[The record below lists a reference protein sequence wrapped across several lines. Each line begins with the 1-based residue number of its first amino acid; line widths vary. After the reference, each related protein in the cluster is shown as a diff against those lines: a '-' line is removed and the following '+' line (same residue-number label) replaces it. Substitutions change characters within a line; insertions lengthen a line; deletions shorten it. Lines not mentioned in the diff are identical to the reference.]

1 MALYVSP
8 NTMISDKR
16 LLPAQREKLEEQY
29 MTKIAHKSQLIAD
42 LNFLRT
48 LHKKKVEHFA
58 DAKRSYEH
66 FAEIIPMT
74 LHSSYRLTNSLAKET
89 LAKVKKGYKE
99 ALDEVKRLTG
109 KINLITRELNDVVKE
124 MYRQYKYYLSVR
136 PGAQREKESTTTKT
150 EKSCGCQNCF
160 KMSRN
165 ELCKLINEL
174 SDALLNSDPNE
185 DDFRLILNSETKFKV
200 CNRKIYTK
208 TSK

>member
-8 NTMISDKR
+8 NTMISDER

-29 MTKIAHKSQLIAD
+29 MPKIDHKSKHIAD

-48 LHKKKVEHFA
+48 IQKKKVEHLA
-58 DAKRSYEH
+58 DL
-66 FAEIIPMT
+66 T
-74 LHSSYRLTNSLAKET
+74 LLCSHRLTNSLAEEM
-89 LAKVKKGYKE
+89 LAQAEKCHKE

-124 MYRQYKYYLSVR
+124 MYERYKYYLSAR
-136 PGAQREKESTTTKT
+136 KGADSRKKDSTPKTKT
-150 EKSCGCQNCF
+150 EKPCGCQNCF

-165 ELCKLINEL
+165 ELRKLINEL

-185 DDFRLILNSETKFKV
+185 DDFRLVLVDKAHRN
-200 CNRKIYTK
+200 
-208 TSK
+208 

>member
-8 NTMISDKR
+8 NTMISDER

-29 MTKIAHKSQLIAD
+29 MPKIDHKSQHIAD

-48 LHKKKVEHFA
+48 IQKKKVEHL
-58 DAKRSYEH
+58 
-66 FAEIIPMT
+66 AEVMT
-74 LHSSYRLTNSLAKET
+74 MTQHTRLNSHRLSDDLAKET
-89 LAKVKKGYKE
+89 ITKTYDCYRE

-124 MYRQYKYYLSVR
+124 MYGQYKYYLSAR
-136 PGAQREKESTTTKT
+136 PDRGLRKKETPKAKNEKT
-150 EKSCGCQNCF
+150 CGCQNCF

-165 ELCKLINEL
+165 ELKKLITEL

-185 DDFRLILNSETKFKV
+185 DDFRLILVNKAHR
-200 CNRKIYTK
+200 N
-208 TSK
+208 

>member
-16 LLPAQREKLEEQY
+16 LLPAQREKLKEQY
-29 MTKIAHKSQLIAD
+29 MPKIDHKSQHIAD

-48 LHKKKVEHFA
+48 IQKKKVEHLA
-58 DAKRSYEH
+58 DL
-66 FAEIIPMT
+66 T
-74 LHSSYRLTNSLAKET
+74 LLCSHRLTNSLAEEM
-89 LAKVKKGYKE
+89 LAQAEKCHKE

-124 MYRQYKYYLSVR
+124 MYGQYKYYLSVR
-136 PGAQREKESTTTKT
+136 PGAQRKKESTTTKT

-185 DDFRLILNSETKFKV
+185 DDFRLVLVDKAHRN
-200 CNRKIYTK
+200 
-208 TSK
+208 

>member
-1 MALYVSP
+1 
-8 NTMISDKR
+8 MISDER

-29 MTKIAHKSQLIAD
+29 MPKIDHKSQHIAD

-48 LHKKKVEHFA
+48 IQKKKV
-58 DAKRSYEH
+58 KH
-66 FAEIIPMT
+66 FAEIMPMT
-74 LHSSYRLTNSLAKET
+74 LLCSHRLTNSLAKEM
-89 LAKVKKGYKE
+89 LAIAEKCHKE

-124 MYRQYKYYLSVR
+124 MYGRYTYYLSARPDRGVR
-136 PGAQREKESTTTKT
+136 KKETPKAKNEKT
-150 EKSCGCQNCF
+150 CGCQNCF

-185 DDFRLILNSETKFKV
+185 DDFRLVLVNKAHR
-200 CNRKIYTK
+200 N
-208 TSK
+208 

>member
-8 NTMISDKR
+8 NTMINDER
-16 LLPAQREKLEEQY
+16 LLPAQREKLKEQY
-29 MTKIAHKSQLIAD
+29 MPKIDHKSQHIAD

-48 LHKKKVEHFA
+48 IQKKKVEHLA
-58 DAKRSYEH
+58 DL
-66 FAEIIPMT
+66 T
-74 LHSSYRLTNSLAKET
+74 LLCSHRLTNSLAEEM
-89 LAKVKKGYKE
+89 LAQAEKCHKE

-124 MYRQYKYYLSVR
+124 MYGRYKYYLSVR
-136 PGAQREKESTTTKT
+136 KGADFRKKESTTTKT

-160 KMSRN
+160 KMSRD

-185 DDFRLILNSETKFKV
+185 DDFRLILVNKAHR
-200 CNRKIYTK
+200 N
-208 TSK
+208 

>member
-8 NTMISDKR
+8 NTMINDER

-29 MTKIAHKSQLIAD
+29 MPKIDHKSQHIAD

-48 LHKKKVEHFA
+48 IQKKKVEHLA
-58 DAKRSYEH
+58 DL
-66 FAEIIPMT
+66 T
-74 LHSSYRLTNSLAKET
+74 LLCSHRLTNSLAEEM
-89 LAKVKKGYKE
+89 LAQAEKCHKE

-124 MYRQYKYYLSVR
+124 MYGRYKYYLSVR
-136 PGAQREKESTTTKT
+136 KGADFRKKESTTTKT

-160 KMSRN
+160 KMSRD

-185 DDFRLILNSETKFKV
+185 DDFRLILVNKAHR
-200 CNRKIYTK
+200 N
-208 TSK
+208 

>member
-8 NTMISDKR
+8 NTMINDKR
-16 LLPAQREKLEEQY
+16 LLPAQREELEEQY
-29 MTKIAHKSQLIAD
+29 MPKIDHKSQHIAD

-48 LHKKKVEHFA
+48 IQKKKVEHLA
-58 DAKRSYEH
+58 DL
-66 FAEIIPMT
+66 T
-74 LHSSYRLTNSLAKET
+74 LLCSHRPTDSLAKEMLT
-89 LAKVKKGYKE
+89 QAEKCHQD

-124 MYRQYKYYLSVR
+124 MYERYKYYLSAR
-136 PGAQREKESTTTKT
+136 KGADSRKKDSTTTKT

-185 DDFRLILNSETKFKV
+185 DDFRLILVNKAHR
-200 CNRKIYTK
+200 N
-208 TSK
+208 

>member
-8 NTMISDKR
+8 NTMISDER

-29 MTKIAHKSQLIAD
+29 MPKIDHKSQLIAD

-58 DAKRSYEH
+58 
-66 FAEIIPMT
+66 EIMPMT
-74 LHSSYRLTNSLAKET
+74 LLSSHRLTDSLAKET
-89 LAKVKKGYKE
+89 LAKAKKGYKE

-124 MYRQYKYYLSVR
+124 MYERYKYYLSVQK
-136 PGAQREKESTTTKT
+136 GADFRKKESTPKT

-185 DDFRLILNSETKFKV
+185 DDFRLFLVDKAHRN
-200 CNRKIYTK
+200 
-208 TSK
+208 

>member
-8 NTMISDKR
+8 NTMISDER

-29 MTKIAHKSQLIAD
+29 MPKIDHKSQHIAD

-48 LHKKKVEHFA
+48 IQKKKVEHLA
-58 DAKRSYEH
+58 DL
-66 FAEIIPMT
+66 T
-74 LHSSYRLTNSLAKET
+74 LLCSHRLTNSLAEEM
-89 LAKVKKGYKE
+89 LAQAEKCHKE

-136 PGAQREKESTTTKT
+136 PGAQRKKESTTTKT
-150 EKSCGCQNCF
+150 EQSCGCQNCF

-174 SDALLNSDPNE
+174 SDALINSDPNE
-185 DDFRLILNSETKFKV
+185 DDFRLVLVDKAHRN
-200 CNRKIYTK
+200 
-208 TSK
+208 

>member
-29 MTKIAHKSQLIAD
+29 MPKIDHKSQLIAD

-58 DAKRSYEH
+58 
-66 FAEIIPMT
+66 EIMPMT
-74 LHSSYRLTNSLAKET
+74 LLSSHRLTDSLAKET
-89 LAKVKKGYKE
+89 LAKAEKGYKE

-124 MYRQYKYYLSVR
+124 MYERYKYYLSVQK
-136 PGAQREKESTTTKT
+136 GADFRKKESTPKT

-185 DDFRLILNSETKFKV
+185 DDFRLFLVDKAHRN
-200 CNRKIYTK
+200 
-208 TSK
+208 

>member
-8 NTMISDKR
+8 NTMISDER
-16 LLPAQREKLEEQY
+16 LLPSQREKLEEQY
-29 MTKIAHKSQLIAD
+29 MPKIDHKSQHIAD

-48 LHKKKVEHFA
+48 IQKKKVEHLA
-58 DAKRSYEH
+58 DL
-66 FAEIIPMT
+66 T
-74 LHSSYRLTNSLAKET
+74 LLCSHRLTNSLAEEM
-89 LAKVKKGYKE
+89 LAQAEKCHKE

-124 MYRQYKYYLSVR
+124 MYERYKYYLSVR
-136 PGAQREKESTTTKT
+136 KGADSRKKDSTPETKT

-160 KMSRN
+160 KMSRH

-185 DDFRLILNSETKFKV
+185 DDFRLVLVDKAHRN
-200 CNRKIYTK
+200 
-208 TSK
+208 

>member
-8 NTMISDKR
+8 NTMISDER

-29 MTKIAHKSQLIAD
+29 MPKIDHKSQIIAD

-48 LHKKKVEHFA
+48 LHKKKVE
-58 DAKRSYEH
+58 Y
-66 FAEIIPMT
+66 FAEIMPMT
-74 LHSSYRLTNSLAKET
+74 LHSSYRLTDSLAKET
-89 LAKVKKGYKE
+89 LAKAKKGYKE

-136 PGAQREKESTTTKT
+136 PGAQREKESTPKT

-160 KMSRN
+160 KMSRG
-165 ELCKLINEL
+165 ELCK
-174 SDALLNSDPNE
+174 
-185 DDFRLILNSETKFKV
+185 FILHQRTYVRRAPQLRPEQ
-200 CNRKIYTK
+200 R
-208 TSK
+208 

>member
-16 LLPAQREKLEEQY
+16 LLPAQREKLKEQY
-29 MTKIAHKSQLIAD
+29 MPKVEHKSQHIAD

-48 LHKKKVEHFA
+48 IQKKKVEHLA
-58 DAKRSYEH
+58 DL
-66 FAEIIPMT
+66 T
-74 LHSSYRLTNSLAKET
+74 LLCSHRLHRLTNSLAKEM
-89 LAKVKKGYKE
+89 LAYAKKCHKE

-124 MYRQYKYYLSVR
+124 MYGQYTYYLSARPDRGVR
-136 PGAQREKESTTTKT
+136 KKDSTPKT
-150 EKSCGCQNCF
+150 EKTCGCQNCF

-165 ELCKLINEL
+165 VLKKLINEL

-185 DDFRLILNSETKFKV
+185 DDFRLVLVDKAHRN
-200 CNRKIYTK
+200 
-208 TSK
+208 

>member
-8 NTMISDKR
+8 NTMINDER

-29 MTKIAHKSQLIAD
+29 MPKIDHKSQHIAD

-48 LHKKKVEHFA
+48 IQKKKVEHLA
-58 DAKRSYEH
+58 DL
-66 FAEIIPMT
+66 T
-74 LHSSYRLTNSLAKET
+74 LLCSHRLTNSLAEEM
-89 LAKVKKGYKE
+89 LAQAEKCHKE

-124 MYRQYKYYLSVR
+124 MYKRYTYYLSVQK
-136 PGAQREKESTTTKT
+136 GADFRKKESTTTKT

-160 KMSRN
+160 KMSRD

-185 DDFRLILNSETKFKV
+185 DDFRLILVNKAHR
-200 CNRKIYTK
+200 N
-208 TSK
+208 

>member
-29 MTKIAHKSQLIAD
+29 MTKIDHKSQLIAD

-58 DAKRSYEH
+58 
-66 FAEIIPMT
+66 EIMPMT
-74 LHSSYRLTNSLAKET
+74 LLSSHRLTDSLAKET
-89 LAKVKKGYKE
+89 LAKAEKGYKE
-99 ALDEVKRLTG
+99 ALDDVKRLTG

-124 MYRQYKYYLSVR
+124 MYERYKYYLSVQK
-136 PGAQREKESTTTKT
+136 GADFRKKESTPKT

-185 DDFRLILNSETKFKV
+185 DDFRLFLVDKAHRN
-200 CNRKIYTK
+200 
-208 TSK
+208 

>member
-16 LLPAQREKLEEQY
+16 LLPAQREKLKEQY
-29 MTKIAHKSQLIAD
+29 MPKIDHKSLHIAD

-48 LHKKKVEHFA
+48 IQKKKVEHLA
-58 DAKRSYEH
+58 DL
-66 FAEIIPMT
+66 T
-74 LHSSYRLTNSLAKET
+74 LLCSHRLMNSLAEEM
-89 LAKVKKGYKE
+89 LAQAKKCHKE

-124 MYRQYKYYLSVR
+124 MYGQYKYYLSVR
-136 PGAQREKESTTTKT
+136 PGAQRKKESTPKT

-185 DDFRLILNSETKFKV
+185 DDFRLVFVDKAHRN
-200 CNRKIYTK
+200 
-208 TSK
+208 

>member
-29 MTKIAHKSQLIAD
+29 MPKIDHKSQLIAD

-58 DAKRSYEH
+58 
-66 FAEIIPMT
+66 EIMPMT
-74 LHSSYRLTNSLAKET
+74 LLSSHRLTDSLAKET
-89 LAKVKKGYKE
+89 LAKAEKGYKE

-124 MYRQYKYYLSVR
+124 MYERYKYYLSVQK
-136 PGAQREKESTTTKT
+136 GADFRKKESTPKT

-185 DDFRLILNSETKFKV
+185 DDFRLVLVDKAHRN
-200 CNRKIYTK
+200 
-208 TSK
+208 

>member
-16 LLPAQREKLEEQY
+16 LIPAQREKLEEQY
-29 MTKIAHKSQLIAD
+29 MFKIDHKSQLIAD

-48 LHKKKVEHFA
+48 LQKKKVE
-58 DAKRSYEH
+58 Y
-66 FAEIIPMT
+66 FAEIMPMT
-74 LHSSYRLTNSLAKET
+74 LHSLHRLTDSLTKET
-89 LAKVKKGYKE
+89 LAKAKKCHQE

-124 MYRQYKYYLSVR
+124 MYGQYKYYLSVS
-136 PGAQREKESTTTKT
+136 PGADVRKKESTTTKT

-185 DDFRLILNSETKFKV
+185 DDFRLVLVDKAHRN
-200 CNRKIYTK
+200 
-208 TSK
+208 

>member
-29 MTKIAHKSQLIAD
+29 MTKIDHKSQLIAD

-58 DAKRSYEH
+58 
-66 FAEIIPMT
+66 EIMPMT
-74 LHSSYRLTNSLAKET
+74 LLSSHRLTDSLAKET
-89 LAKVKKGYKE
+89 LAKAEKGYKE

-124 MYRQYKYYLSVR
+124 MYERYKYYLSVQK
-136 PGAQREKESTTTKT
+136 GADFRKKESTPKT

-185 DDFRLILNSETKFKV
+185 DDFRLVLVDKAHRN
-200 CNRKIYTK
+200 
-208 TSK
+208 

>member
-8 NTMISDKR
+8 NTMINDER
-16 LLPAQREKLEEQY
+16 LLPAQREKLKEQY
-29 MTKIAHKSQLIAD
+29 MPKIDHRSQHIAD

-48 LHKKKVEHFA
+48 IQKKKVEHLA
-58 DAKRSYEH
+58 DL
-66 FAEIIPMT
+66 T
-74 LHSSYRLTNSLAKET
+74 LLCSHRLTNSLAEEM
-89 LAKVKKGYKE
+89 LAQAEKCHKE

-124 MYRQYKYYLSVR
+124 MYGRYKYYLSVR
-136 PGAQREKESTTTKT
+136 KGADFRKKESTTTKT

-160 KMSRN
+160 KMSRD

-185 DDFRLILNSETKFKV
+185 DDFRLILVNKAHR
-200 CNRKIYTK
+200 N
-208 TSK
+208 

>member
-8 NTMISDKR
+8 NIMISDKR

-29 MTKIAHKSQLIAD
+29 MPKIDHKSQHIAD

-48 LHKKKVEHFA
+48 IQKKKVEQVKHLA
-58 DAKRSYEH
+58 DL
-66 FAEIIPMT
+66 T
-74 LHSSYRLTNSLAKET
+74 LLCSHRLTNSLAEEM
-89 LAKVKKGYKE
+89 LAQAEKCHKE

-124 MYRQYKYYLSVR
+124 MYERYTYYLSVQK
-136 PGAQREKESTTTKT
+136 GADFRKKDSTPKT

-160 KMSRN
+160 KMIRN
-165 ELCKLINEL
+165 ELRKLINEL

-185 DDFRLILNSETKFKV
+185 DDFRLILVDKAHRN
-200 CNRKIYTK
+200 
-208 TSK
+208 

>member
-8 NTMISDKR
+8 NTMISDER

-29 MTKIAHKSQLIAD
+29 MSKIDHKSQHIAD

-48 LHKKKVEHFA
+48 IQKKKVEHLA
-58 DAKRSYEH
+58 DL
-66 FAEIIPMT
+66 T
-74 LHSSYRLTNSLAKET
+74 LLCSHRLTNSLAEEM
-89 LAKVKKGYKE
+89 LAQAEKCHKE

-124 MYRQYKYYLSVR
+124 MYKRYTYYLSVQK
-136 PGAQREKESTTTKT
+136 GADVRKKESTTTKT
-150 EKSCGCQNCF
+150 EKSCDCQNCF

-185 DDFRLILNSETKFKV
+185 DDFRLVFVDKAHRN
-200 CNRKIYTK
+200 
-208 TSK
+208 

>member
-8 NTMISDKR
+8 NTMISDER

-29 MTKIAHKSQLIAD
+29 MPKIDHKSQHIAD

-48 LHKKKVEHFA
+48 IQKKKVEHLA
-58 DAKRSYEH
+58 DL
-66 FAEIIPMT
+66 T
-74 LHSSYRLTNSLAKET
+74 LLCSHRLTNSLAEEM
-89 LAKVKKGYKE
+89 LAQAEKCHKE

-109 KINLITRELNDVVKE
+109 KINLITRELNDMVKE
-124 MYRQYKYYLSVR
+124 MYGRYKYYLSVR
-136 PGAQREKESTTTKT
+136 KGADFRKKESTTTKT

-160 KMSRN
+160 KMSRD

-185 DDFRLILNSETKFKV
+185 DDFRLILVNKAHR
-200 CNRKIYTK
+200 N
-208 TSK
+208 

>member
-8 NTMISDKR
+8 NTMISDER

-29 MTKIAHKSQLIAD
+29 MTKIDHKSQLIAD

-48 LHKKKVEHFA
+48 LHKKKVE
-58 DAKRSYEH
+58 Y
-66 FAEIIPMT
+66 FAEIMPMT
-74 LHSSYRLTNSLAKET
+74 LLISHRLTDSLAKET
-89 LAKVKKGYKE
+89 LAKAEKCHQE

-124 MYRQYKYYLSVR
+124 MYMHYSHYITCLALQKVKAKKDAKAT
-136 PGAQREKESTTTKT
+136 PKAKT

-174 SDALLNSDPNE
+174 SDALLNSYPNE
-185 DDFRLILNSETKFKV
+185 DDFRLVLVDKAHRN
-200 CNRKIYTK
+200 
-208 TSK
+208 

>member
-8 NTMISDKR
+8 NTMINDKR

-29 MTKIAHKSQLIAD
+29 MPKVDHKSQLIAD

-48 LHKKKVEHFA
+48 IQKKKVEHL
-58 DAKRSYEH
+58 
-66 FAEIIPMT
+66 AEIMPMA
-74 LHSSYRLTNSLAKET
+74 LHSAHKLSDGLGKET
-89 LAKVKKGYKE
+89 LDKAVDCHQE

-124 MYRQYKYYLSVR
+124 MYERYTYYLSAR
-136 PGAQREKESTTTKT
+136 PGAVGRKKETPKAKT

-160 KMSRN
+160 KMNRD
-165 ELCKLINEL
+165 ELAKFIGKL

-185 DDFRLILNSETKFKV
+185 DDFRLVLVDKAHRN
-200 CNRKIYTK
+200 
-208 TSK
+208 

>member
-16 LLPAQREKLEEQY
+16 LLPAQRENLEEQY
-29 MTKIAHKSQLIAD
+29 MTNIDHKSQLIAD

-48 LHKKKVEHFA
+48 LHKKKVE
-58 DAKRSYEH
+58 Y
-66 FAEIIPMT
+66 FAEIMPMT
-74 LHSSYRLTNSLAKET
+74 LHSSYRLTASLAKET
-89 LAKVKKGYKE
+89 LDKAKKCHQE

-124 MYRQYKYYLSVR
+124 MYRQYKYYLSVQK
-136 PGAQREKESTTTKT
+136 GADFRKKESTPKT

-185 DDFRLILNSETKFKV
+185 DDFRLVLVDKAHRN
-200 CNRKIYTK
+200 
-208 TSK
+208 

>member
-29 MTKIAHKSQLIAD
+29 MPKIDHKSQLIAD

-58 DAKRSYEH
+58 
-66 FAEIIPMT
+66 EIMPMT
-74 LHSSYRLTNSLAKET
+74 LLSSHRLTDSLAKET
-89 LAKVKKGYKE
+89 LAKAEKGYKE
-99 ALDEVKRLTG
+99 ALDDVKRLTG

-124 MYRQYKYYLSVR
+124 MYERYKYYLSVQK
-136 PGAQREKESTTTKT
+136 GADFRKKESTPKT

-185 DDFRLILNSETKFKV
+185 DDFRLFLVDKAHRN
-200 CNRKIYTK
+200 
-208 TSK
+208 